1 MGAIHSLPAAEPLRW
16 NDPRLLRL
24 TRNYFLTL
32 KKPDLMAGL
41 SISRNLKTHRRKR
54 QESLESDYQIGLT
67 FPAVLHTNK
76 SQCRKRLNGCLACML
91 RGVEAIALAQMNSI
105 APGS

>member
-16 NDPRLLRL
+16 NAPRLLQIN
-24 TRNYFLTL
+24 RNYFLAL

-41 SISRNLKTHRRKR
+41 SISRNLETHRKKR

-67 FPAVLHTNK
+67 FLAIPYKNK
-76 SQCRKRLNGCLACML
+76 SQCRKRLNDCLAYML
-91 RGVEAIALAQMNSI
+91 RGVEAIALARMSSI